1 MGAAV
6 RLRKTRA
13 TPNRKYVCRLVMRCD
28 RVVSGFHN
36 RDAPARMVAVGSMPG
51 IDVSH
56 QVRHA
61 MAPHDLRAGL
71 HPDLTTPSLLFG
83 HFAKRKN
90 VRNELPPFLFRQRVL
105 PRRHHR

>member
-90 VRNELPPFLFRQRVL
+90 VRNELPR
-105 PRRHHR
+105 